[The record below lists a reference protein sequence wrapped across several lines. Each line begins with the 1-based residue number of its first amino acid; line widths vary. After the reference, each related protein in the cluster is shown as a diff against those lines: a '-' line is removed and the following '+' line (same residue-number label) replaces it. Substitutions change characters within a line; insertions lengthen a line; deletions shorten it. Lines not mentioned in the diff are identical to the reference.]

1 MTTPTPALIDDRFEV
16 FRVIDDPEMLVEAFR
31 DRVEDLNTT
40 RLGIDEAGGFTAG
53 HASKLLCI
61 PQIKGYGPESMFK
74 MLKGTRLALMLV
86 IDDERFA
93 KAKPELV
100 KRQRPAPKQANAG
113 SVRPTWLF
121 KRKKARQMG
130 KKRMAGLTEAQ
141 RKKLARKGGKASG
154 KSRRLRSRLKRRV
167 TPSASPAPPPAQ

>member
-1 MTTPTPALIDDRFEV
+1 MCSAPAQEARAMTVVLIDNRFEV

-40 RLGIDEAGGFTAG
+40 RLGIDEAGGFTPG

-86 IDDERFA
+86 IDDERFGA
-93 KAKPELV
+93 AKPELIA
-100 KRQRPAPKQANAG
+100 RQRPVPKPNAKPL
-113 SVRPTWLF
+113 S
-121 KRKKARQMG
+121 KAALRQIITGTFASHG
-130 KKRMAGLTEAQ
+130 KIGGLLRSSLLSPSQ
-141 RKKLARKGGKASG
+141 RKKIAKAGARARWRKNIRK
-154 KSRRLRSRLKRRV
+154 
-167 TPSASPAPPPAQ
+167 